1 MERRKKGHR
10 EGGRKV
16 ERKRGR
22 NEGRNK
28 RRKGGMGG
36 RQRGR
41 MGWRKQAWK
50 RADSNGCSL
59 MLVFTALTLR
69 DWSRLEE
76 SYANDRIR
84 GLVKCDAGQ
93 AFAGKGKLSRFITL
107 LGKWGLPVF
116 SFLWFLFQGW
126 CVVFFRKFIRTQIF
140 KRNLS
145 KRISG
150 SVKDTK
156 QVNWKKIYIVTC
168 ILACQLSH
176 NGYFLWQNGDAS

>member
-1 MERRKKGHR
+1 MKEASME
-10 EGGRKV
+10 ESW
-16 ERKRGR
+16 
-22 NEGRNK
+22 
-28 RRKGGMGG
+28 
-36 RQRGR
+36 Q
-41 MGWRKQAWK
+41 Q
-50 RADSNGCSL
+50 GCSL

-116 SFLWFLFQGW
+116 SFLWFLFQAW

-156 QVNWKKIYIVTC
+156 QVNWKKKYIYRDMHISLSIVTQR
-168 ILACQLSH
+168 LFPLTKWRRQL
-176 NGYFLWQNGDAS
+176 NV